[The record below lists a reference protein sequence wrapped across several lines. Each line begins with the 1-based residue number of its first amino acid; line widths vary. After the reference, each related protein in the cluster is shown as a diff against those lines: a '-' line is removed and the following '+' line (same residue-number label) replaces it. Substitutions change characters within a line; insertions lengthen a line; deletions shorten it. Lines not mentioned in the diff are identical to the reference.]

1 MTSQPGDLAQL
12 LRTVRLALQQENF
25 QEAIGALEQA
35 VILASEA
42 GDHAAQARH
51 LGNLALIYYR
61 AGQPDSALGAFDQ
74 ALLNARA
81 DGDRLTEDGLLGN
94 KGNVLR
100 ELRRYDEAVSHLNQA
115 LVIAQEIGDVRGRGI
130 WLSNLGLLQD
140 DLGKPADAIPLHRES
155 AAVARSLRDQRGLA
169 TRLIHLSNSH
179 LAANEPAE
187 AIKALHECVV
197 AHIAVGDKAEAA
209 YRMATIGNINTDLG
223 RASGTQF
230 EADLYYSMATDA
242 YRDALAL
249 IREVGDP
256 VAEAD
261 LLYSLGSAAGNR
273 GQIDAAIVHFS
284 EALRLYESLALSD
297 RAAEV
302 QHNLDLARQMQRT

>member
-12 LRTVRLALQQENF
+12 LRTVRLALQQENYP
-25 QEAIGALEQA
+25 EAINALEQA
-35 VILASEA
+35 VALATEA

-61 AGQPDSALGAFDQ
+61 GGQPEAALAAFDQ
-74 ALLNARA
+74 ALTNARA

-100 ELRRYDEAVSHLNQA
+100 ELRRYDEAISHLNQA
-115 LVIAQEIGDVRGRGI
+115 LLIAQEIGDVRGRGI

-140 DLGKPADAIPLHRES
+140 DLGKPAEAIPLHREA

-230 EADLYYSMATDA
+230 EAELYYSMATDA
-242 YRDALAL
+242 FRDALAL
-249 IREVGDP
+249 IREIGDP

-273 GQIDAAIVHFS
+273 GQIDPAIVHFS
-284 EALRLYESLALSD
+284 EALRLYESLGLSD

-302 QHNLDLARQMQRT
+302 QHNLDLARQMQG